1 MGSACFSSDCTG
13 TAYVGFAKCG
23 GESHPEVE
31 REVFWISSSSP
42 SGLQQSVISIRAT
55 LTPKADATAV
65 IAARSCRG
73 SCSVLWT
80 FIPQILFPPNRNRL
94 AAMRGVGVKVP
105 MTWWA
110 RPEGY
115 LSRRPHWQQNV
126 QVTPGR
132 TLHISVL
139 RSLRVWSKPGNVNY
153 IVIGFLWCVMD
164 LS

>member
-73 SCSVLWT
+73 SCSVL
-80 FIPQILFPPNRNRL
+80 
-94 AAMRGVGVKVP
+94 
-105 MTWWA
+105 
-110 RPEGY
+110 
-115 LSRRPHWQQNV
+115 
-126 QVTPGR
+126 
-132 TLHISVL
+132 
-139 RSLRVWSKPGNVNY
+139 
-153 IVIGFLWCVMD
+153 
-164 LS
+164 